1 MDASGSVAVT
11 RTSGPARVVPGVV
24 LGLASLVVVADL
36 VQAVA
41 LASGRVLVGAGGAR
55 PRLAPDGL
63 LHLLTAG
70 SGAGTLTLVDVGP
83 GSRLLLVA
91 PSLLHAT
98 VTVTAVALLLQ
109 IVGSITAG
117 RPFTARTVRA
127 WHRLAGVLIG
137 GGLAQIA
144 VDVAAGTHLDGLLDQ
159 HLGTDRL
166 AAADQALQ
174 LGHDAAA
181 VGAGAPV
188 VVAGLVALALAVA
201 FRAGARLEAETDGLV

>member
-1 MDASGSVAVT
+1 MDASRSVVVT
-11 RTSGPARVVPGVV
+11 RTSGPARVVAGLV

-36 VQAVA
+36 VQALS
-41 LASGRVLVGAGGAR
+41 LATGRVLVSTGGAR

-63 LHLLTAG
+63 LHLLTSG

-91 PSLLHAT
+91 PSLLHAA
-98 VTVTAVALLLQ
+98 VTVTAVALLLHV
-109 IVGSITAG
+109 VGSISAG
-117 RPFTARTVRA
+117 RPFTGRTVRA
-127 WHRLAGVLIG
+127 WQRLAGVLIG

-144 VDVAAGTHLDGLLDQ
+144 VDVAAGTHLDALLDH
-159 HLGTDRL
+159 HLGADRL
-166 AAADQALQ
+166 APADQALQ
-174 LGHDAAA
+174 LGHGATA